1 MILLCR
7 LLTIR
12 LFELLLL
19 SKLLIFTFDIKRKE
33 KERKRE
39 TCIDLV
45 PKIYQ

>member
-1 MILLCR
+1 MILLCK

-12 LFELLLL
+12 LFELLL
-19 SKLLIFTFDIKRKE
+19 SKLLIFTFYIKRKE